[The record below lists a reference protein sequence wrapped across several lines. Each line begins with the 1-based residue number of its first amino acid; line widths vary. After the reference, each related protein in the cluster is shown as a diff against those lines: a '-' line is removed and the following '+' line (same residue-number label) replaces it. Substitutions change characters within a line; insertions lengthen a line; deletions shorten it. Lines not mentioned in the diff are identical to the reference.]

1 MRSLCRRIARLEECA
16 RVADE
21 DCLVLVVTC
30 AGMPV
35 DPEDVR
41 RNVEANSQPGQRCM
55 LVDFTRAVVTRDRLQ
70 HGERAALNSYR

>member
-1 MRSLCRRIARLEECA
+1 MRSLCSRIARLEECA

-41 RNVEANSQPGQRCM
+41 RHVEAKSQPGGQRCM
-55 LVDFTRAVVTRDRLQ
+55 LVDFTRA
-70 HGERAALNSYR
+70 NSYR